1 MRILKN
7 ILIWVF
13 IIAYFAVAMSFVK
26 ERRNKILCHD
36 IKVEILDSLRNGF
49 ITVSDIEDFFHETDM
64 NVIGTSVMSINTK
77 ELERKLRQYS
87 SVKNAEV
94 YVTLEGDIRVEI
106 DQRNPIVR
114 IVNKRKQSYYID
126 QEGTIMP
133 LSSKYSSHVLIAN
146 GNIVEHFEVNRTRE
160 IYCDNPVPISIGS
173 YQSENWKRNYMVC
186 DLYELSKFIYED
198 DFWRAQIE
206 QIYVNNEYEFELIP
220 RVGAHLIYFGSI
232 ENYKIKFRNL
242 RAFYLQGLNNVGWNK
257 YDKISLKFENQVICT
272 KR

>member
-1 MRILKN
+1 MKIFKN
-7 ILIWVF
+7 ILIWAF
-13 IIAYFAVAMSFVK
+13 IIAYIAVAMSFVK
-26 ERRNKILCHD
+26 ERKNKILCHD
-36 IKVEILDSLRNGF
+36 IKVEILDSLHNGF

-64 NVIGTSVMSINTK
+64 NIIGTPVLSINTK
-77 ELERKLRQYS
+77 NIEQKLRQYA

-94 YVTLEGDIRVEI
+94 FVTLEGDIRVEI

-114 IVNKRKQSYYID
+114 VVNKRGQSYYID
-126 QEGTIMP
+126 QEGTIMQ

-146 GNIVEHFEVNRTRE
+146 GNIVEHYEVNRTRE
-160 IYCDNPVPISIGS
+160 IYCDNN
-173 YQSENWKRNYMVC
+173 EKWAKNHLMC

-206 QIYVNNEYEFELIP
+206 QIYVNDESEFDLIP
-220 RVGAHLIYFGSI
+220 RVGAHIIYFGGI
-232 ENYKIKFRNL
+232 ENYKTKFRNL

-257 YDKISLKFENQVICT
+257 YEKISLKFDNQVICT

>member
-1 MRILKN
+1 MKILKN

-13 IIAYFAVAMSFVK
+13 IIAYFVVAMSFVK

-64 NVIGTSVMSINTK
+64 NVIGTPVISINTK
-77 ELERKLRQYS
+77 DLERKLRQYA
-87 SVKNAEV
+87 SVKNSEV

-114 IVNKRKQSYYID
+114 VINKRGQSYYID
-126 QEGTIMP
+126 QEGAIMP

-160 IYCDNPVPISIGS
+160 IYCNNSDS
-173 YQSENWKRNYMVC
+173 YRDENWKTNHLMC
-186 DLYELSKFIYED
+186 DLYDLSKFIYED

-206 QIYVNNEYEFELIP
+206 QIYVNDESEFELVP
-220 RVGAHLIYFGSI
+220 RVGAHIIYFGSI
-232 ENYKIKFRNL
+232 ENYKTKFRNL
-242 RAFYLQGLNNVGWNK
+242 RAFYLQGLNNVGWNQ